1 MSTTGKQEVS
11 GLLDEYD
18 KEIIVEYVDEHYFDR
33 EKLEKYLSVHMI
45 VGSEVFEYCMTDKMR
60 SGYYKDSEWLNNDKA
75 FRPLE
80 TSRFIMR
87 IPFYFYI
94 PRDEKIGSLRTLLTA
109 ADIGDPDFDP
119 EYLYDMLEYMF
130 YKQKLPLEVIF
141 EYVIDQTQHVMQF
154 DVFRQ
159 WNHYLHLCE
168 DLGIQDPTPERFI
181 TRYNEVLEQCSLPP
195 VIYEIKKLYT
205 NDYYLRMGSRMK
217 FGGIFPCD
225 ENGMPIMKWI
235 GLRVS
240 NAGNIT
246 CTCEKSGW
254 GDLSVE
260 LKPDTVI
267 DARNIDNKNQKDDIW
282 YQIYVGPQKME
293 FDYEAIR
300 SARIRLKYTQKQ
312 VAEAIG
318 ASVRTYQ
325 KWESGETMPDGYHL
339 LRILNWLDLPDVQY
353 VIKYTD

>member
-1 MSTTGKQEVS
+1 
-11 GLLDEYD
+11 LLDDYD
-18 KEIIVEYVDEHYFDR
+18 KEIIAEYVDEQYFDR
-33 EKLEKYLSVHMI
+33 EKLEKYLSVHVI
-45 VGSEVFEYCMTDKMR
+45 AGSEVFEYCMTDKTR
-60 SGYYKDSEWLNNDKA
+60 ALCYRESEWLDQLKS
-75 FRPLE
+75 FQPLDI
-80 TSRFIMR
+80 SRFVTR

-94 PRDEKIGSLRTLLTA
+94 PRDDRIGSLRTLLVA
-109 ADIGDPDFDP
+109 ADHGDSDFDS
-119 EYLYDMLEYMF
+119 EAMYDMLEYMF

-141 EYVIDQTQHVMQF
+141 EYVIDQTQCVLQF
-154 DVFRQ
+154 EVFRQ

-168 DLGIQDPTPERFI
+168 DLGIHDPTPARFI
-181 TRYNEVLEQCSLPP
+181 TRYNEILEQCSLSPI
-195 VIYEIKKLYT
+195 IYEIKKLYT
-205 NDYYLRMGSRMK
+205 NDYYLRTGSRMK

-225 ENGMPIMKWI
+225 ENGNPIMKWI
-235 GLRVS
+235 GLRVT

-246 CTCEKSGW
+246 CTCEKSGY

-267 DARNIDNKNQKDDIW
+267 DARDISHQNQKDDTW
-282 YQIYVGPQKME
+282 FQIYVGPQKME

-300 SARIRLKYTQKQ
+300 KARIRLKYTQKQ

-353 VIKYTD
+353 VIKYTE